1 MIRTIVRHF
10 NFVLCP
16 VIFTQFFLLDYKIL
30 LILNHNLSACH
41 TFSHART
48 PRDHPSVETLLNL
61 SFTFYRRLNPSRR
74 LILNRPTLFL
84 SYYIFLFFLS
94 PFLLPSYKASA
105 DLVYLAAH
113 ELHIKIS
120 CRMCI
125 ICVWNNLWQQ
135 MLIRFH
141 LFLSYTL
148 RLLSHLRTVCIS
160 NVAMRSWHVNCVIL

>member
-94 PFLLPSYKASA
+94 RRFSY
-105 DLVYLAAH
+105 
-113 ELHIKIS
+113 
-120 CRMCI
+120 
-125 ICVWNNLWQQ
+125 
-135 MLIRFH
+135 
-141 LFLSYTL
+141 
-148 RLLSHLRTVCIS
+148 LRTKPLPILSISLRMNCIS
-160 NVAMRSWHVNCVIL
+160 RSPVVCALFVSGIIYDSKC